1 MTREDLVYANELMDC
16 LDALT
21 SLKQQ
26 FVEKECPAVNQVCS
40 TRLTKE
46 TLELWKEANIT
57 VLDQC
62 MQEVEQTFNEL

>member
-26 FVEKECPAVNQVCS
+26 FVEKEFPAVNQVCS
-40 TRLTKE
+40 TRLTEE